1 MTLLVFIKQLE
12 LSCFSSYQI
21 NMEEWKRFY
30 PRPEDRELPDS
41 TGKKKKYIK
50 SRVVNLWM
58 EENEA
63 EMHIESEQKS
73 KKKNLNS
80 KK

>member
-1 MTLLVFIKQLE
+1 MRE
-12 LSCFSSYQI
+12 
-21 NMEEWKRFY
+21 NKRFY
-30 PRPEDRELPDS
+30 PRPEDRNLDDS
-41 TGKKKKYIK
+41 SAKKYK
-50 SRVVNLWM
+50 KAPVVNLWM